1 MKKKTKNTKT
11 SRSRKKPAKK
21 PENTLKNLHKTGP
34 KTKQTKNK
42 SPRKKQRRRSN
53 SNFIRVIGSKQAQ
66 FAYGVF
72 LILFSIFLTASFF
85 SYLRHWQ
92 VDDNVVSGGFSSIFD
107 SSLTVENVTG
117 KFGAW
122 LSYVFVKKWFGL
134 GSFFIIIFFIN
145 SGLLLL
151 RIKLLKFSESVIYLL
166 GSAIWISVF
175 MAALFARSDVMIW
188 GGLFGQQIKLW
199 ITSIIGNIGLVFL
212 LLIIFTVYVATLLNI
227 KLHEIKLKK
236 KAVTDEQNN
245 ANIKEDQK
253 ETIDKTIDTAEVH
266 DEKKEDFEL
275 IEKKKE
281 EITIPV
287 NNGDDSKENI
297 DSIENINDQSDKKE
311 FVFNDIDPKQD
322 NDKQEDQKNEKN
334 DISFTVTDHSLNP
347 NADNANKEVGV
358 EHGDHIGLDNEFDP
372 MLSLSEYIIPGTDLL
387 TEHSTGENKVSREE
401 LEKNKN
407 RIVETLGHYDIRIK
421 EIKATIGPTV
431 TMYEIVPAP
440 GIRISKIKNLEDDIA
455 LSLAALGIRII
466 APIPGKGTIGIEVP
480 NEKGEIVSMRS
491 MLESDAFRNTK
502 AELPFAMG
510 RTITNEPFVADLTKL
525 PHLLIAGATGQ
536 GKSVGLNV
544 IISSLLYKKHPAQLK
559 FLFVDPKKVE
569 LALYA
574 KIENHFLAK
583 FPGEDEA
590 IITDVNKAVSAL
602 SSLTVLMDSR
612 YDLLKKAGAKNLI
625 EYNKKF
631 TDRKL
636 NPDNGHYY
644 MPYIVVV
651 IDEFADLIMT
661 AGKEVELP
669 VARIAQLARA
679 VGIHLI
685 VATQRPSVDV
695 ITGKIKANF
704 PARISFKVTS
714 KVDSRT
720 ILDTNGAD
728 QLIGRGDMLYN
739 HGSVMER
746 LQCAFI
752 DTPEIEALTDFIGE
766 QRGFSSAMELPEP
779 ATDSGSDSGS
789 GGDLSNRDKLFED
802 AARLVIVSQQGSTSM
817 LQTKLTIGFAR
828 ARRIIDQL
836 ETAGIV
842 GPPQGSKPREVLFH
856 DLQSLE
862 QFLKNLE

>member
-1 MKKKTKNTKT
+1 MKKPT
-11 SRSRKKPAKK
+11 
-21 PENTLKNLHKTGP
+21 NTLKNLQKSSP
-34 KTKQTKNK
+34 KTKTVSNK
-42 SPRKKQRRRSN
+42 SPRKKSGRKSAN
-53 SNFIRVIGSKQAQ
+53 TIKILLSKQAQ
-66 FAYGVF
+66 FAYGIF

-85 SYLRHWQ
+85 SYLKHWQ
-92 VDDNVVSGGFSSIFD
+92 LDDNVVSGGFSSVFD
-107 SSLTVENVTG
+107 SSLTVENSTG

-122 LSYVFVKKWFGL
+122 LSYVFVKKFFGL
-134 GSFFIIIFFIN
+134 GSFFLIIFFIN

-151 RIKLLKFSESVIYLL
+151 RIKLLKLTDSVIYLL

-175 MAALFARSDVMIW
+175 MAALFARTDVMIW
-188 GGLFGQQIKLW
+188 GGLFGHQIKIW
-199 ITSIIGNIGLVFL
+199 IASIIGNIGLIIL
-212 LLIIFTVYVATLLNI
+212 LLVVFAVYIATLLNI
-227 KLHEIKLKK
+227 KLHEVKLRKK
-236 KAVTDEQNN
+236 EVS
-245 ANIKEDQK
+245 
-253 ETIDKTIDTAEVH
+253 DTKN
-266 DEKKEDFEL
+266 DIPEKKESLDLTESNNEL
-275 IEKKKE
+275 LEEQKDEMEIIEKEVITIQPDELKKQEEHKENPIDQNREVVFDHIEQKKE
-281 EITIPV
+281 KTTP
-287 NNGDDSKENI
+287 
-297 DSIENINDQSDKKE
+297 
-311 FVFNDIDPKQD
+311 QD
-322 NDKQEDQKNEKN
+322 
-334 DISFTVTDHSLNP
+334 DISFTITDHSLNEKSE
-347 NADNANKEVGV
+347 NT
-358 EHGDHIGLDNEFDP
+358 DHSERPDHFGIDTAFDP
-372 MLSLSEYIIPGTDLL
+372 MLELSEYKMPSTNILI
-387 TEHSTGENKVSREE
+387 EHSTGQNKVSREE
-401 LEKNKN
+401 LEKNKT

-440 GIRISKIKNLEDDIA
+440 GIRISRIKNLEDDIA

-480 NEKGEIVSMRS
+480 NEKGEIVSMKS
-491 MLESDAFRNTK
+491 MLESDAFRKTK

-510 RTITNEPFVADLTKL
+510 RTITNEAFVADLTKL

-544 IISSLLYKKHPAQLK
+544 IISSLLYKKHPSQLK
-559 FLFVDPKKVE
+559 FLFIDPKKVE
-569 LALYA
+569 LALFA
-574 KIENHFLAK
+574 KVENHFLAK

-602 SSLTVLMDSR
+602 SSLTVLMDAR
-612 YDLLKKAGAKNLI
+612 YDLLKNAGAKNLI

-631 TDRKL
+631 VDRRL
-636 NPDNGHYY
+636 NPEKGHHY

-752 DTPEIEALTDFIGE
+752 DTEEIEALCDFIGD
-766 QRGFSSAMELPEP
+766 QRGFAGAMELPEP
-779 ATDSGSDSGS
+779 ATEKNEANSGDVG
-789 GGDLSNRDKLFED
+789 NRDKLFDD
-802 AARLVIVSQQGSTSM
+802 AARLVVLSQQGSTSM

-836 ETAGIV
+836 EMTGIV
-842 GPPQGSKPREVLFH
+842 GPPQGSKPRDVLIH
-856 DLQSLE
+856 NLQSLE
-862 QFLKNLE
+862 QFLEKMD

>member
-1 MKKKTKNTKT
+1 MKKKSKNKEKP
-11 SRSRKKPAKK
+11 RSRRKASNLPQ
-21 PENTLKNLHKTGP
+21 NTLKNLHKSSSKKVL
-34 KTKQTKNK
+34 KTTNKLSSKKSKQK
-42 SPRKKQRRRSN
+42 PVFG
-53 SNFIRVIGSKQAQ
+53 FIKTITSKQAQ
-66 FAYGVF
+66 FVYGIF
-72 LILFSIFLTASFF
+72 LIIFSIFLTASFF
-85 SYLRHWQ
+85 SYLRYWQ
-92 VDDNVVSGGFSSIFD
+92 IDDNVVSGGFSSVFN
-107 SSLTVENVTG
+107 SSLTVENITG

-122 LSYVFVKKWFGL
+122 LSYIFVKKWFGL

-151 RIKLLKFSESVIYLL
+151 RIKLLKFSESIIYLL
-166 GSAIWISVF
+166 GSAIWTSVF
-175 MAALFARSDVMIW
+175 MAALFTRTDVMIW
-188 GGLFGQQIKLW
+188 GGLFGQQIKIW

-212 LLIIFTVYVATLLNI
+212 LLVVFTIYIATLLNI
-227 KLHEIKLKK
+227 KLHDIKLLKK
-236 KAVTDEQNN
+236 SAIEAKSQQNFSSEVNEEQKDSTDSDNN
-245 ANIKEDQK
+245 KGR
-253 ETIDKTIDTAEVH
+253 
-266 DEKKEDFEL
+266 KEDFEVF
-275 IEKKKE
+275 EKVNKE
-281 EITIPV
+281 LKIPV
-287 NNGDDSKENI
+287 NDGSLSDNENDSQNGKN
-297 DSIENINDQSDKKE
+297 ENINEQGKNEIVFDNIEHKKE
-311 FVFNDIDPKQD
+311 TKNTNHD
-322 NDKQEDQKNEKN
+322 NH
-334 DISFTVTDHSLNP
+334 DISFTVTDYSSNP
-347 NADNANKEVGV
+347 NADNANKEAGV
-358 EHGDHIGLDNEFDP
+358 LNGDHISINTEFDP
-372 MLSLSEYIIPGTDLL
+372 ILSLSEYKIPSTDLL
-387 TEHSTGENKVSREE
+387 FEYSTDENRVSRDE

-407 RIVETLGHYDIRIK
+407 RIVETLGYYDIRIQK
-421 EIKATIGPTV
+421 IKATIGPTV
-431 TMYEIVPAP
+431 TMYEIIPAP
-440 GIRISKIKNLEDDIA
+440 GIRISRIKSLEDDIA

-480 NEKGEIVSMRS
+480 NEKREIVSMRS
-491 MLESDAFRNTK
+491 LLESEAFKNTK

-544 IISSLLYKKHPAQLK
+544 IINSLLFKKHPAQLK
-559 FLFVDPKKVE
+559 FLFIDPKKVE

-583 FPGEDEA
+583 FPGDDEA

-612 YDLLKKAGAKNLI
+612 YDLLKKAGAKNII

-631 TDRKL
+631 ISRKL

-739 HGSVMER
+739 HGSIMER

-752 DTPEIEALTDFIGE
+752 DTPEIEAVTNFIGE
-766 QRGFSSAMELPEP
+766 QRGFSGAMELPEP
-779 ATDSGSDSGS
+779 AMESSESSGY
-789 GGDLSNRDKLFED
+789 GDDLTNRDKLFEE
-802 AARLVIVSQQGSTSM
+802 AARLVVMSQQGSTSM

-836 ETAGIV
+836 ESAGIV
-842 GPPQGSKPREVLFH
+842 GPPQGSKPRDVLFH
-856 DLQSLE
+856 DLTSLE
-862 QFLKNLE
+862 QFLKDLD

>member
-1 MKKKTKNTKT
+1 MKKNSNNKKPAQ
-11 SRSRKKPAKK
+11 SRKKTSTK
-21 PENTLKNLHKTGP
+21 PVNTLKNLNKGSARSAPSKTRSSGRKSRRKSKTG
-34 KTKQTKNK
+34 
-42 SPRKKQRRRSN
+42 
-53 SNFIRVIGSKQAQ
+53 FIKVLSSREAQ

-72 LILFSIFLTASFF
+72 LVLFSVFLTASLF

-92 VDDNVVSGGFSSIFD
+92 LDDDVVSGGFSSVFD

-134 GSFFIIIFFIN
+134 GSFFIIIFMIN

-151 RIKLLKFSESVIYLL
+151 RIKLLKFGESVLYLL
-166 GSAIWISVF
+166 GFAIWISVF

-188 GGLFGQQIKLW
+188 GGLFGQQIKDW
-199 ITSIIGNIGLVFL
+199 ITSVIGGIGLIFL
-212 LLIIFTVYVATLLNI
+212 LLVVFTVYLATLLNI
-227 KLHEIKLKK
+227 KLHEIKIRKK
-236 KAVTDEQNN
+236 PVDTDDKEQQVVAGKKEELTEHSENDDSVKKEQNEEFEVIEKDPIEFLVPDN
-245 ANIKEDQK
+245 NILHSDLETPEIITADQK
-253 ETIDKTIDTAEVH
+253 EVVFDN
-266 DEKKEDFEL
+266 
-275 IEKKKE
+275 IE
-281 EITIPV
+281 
-287 NNGDDSKENI
+287 
-297 DSIENINDQSDKKE
+297 Q
-311 FVFNDIDPKQD
+311 QD
-322 NDKQEDQKNEKN
+322 NKILKDDHNV
-334 DISFTVTDHSLNP
+334 SFTVTDHSLNP
-347 NADNANKEVGV
+347 NADNANKEADSEQ
-358 EHGDHIGLDNEFDP
+358 EHYGIDTQFDP
-372 MLSLSEYIIPGTDLL
+372 MLSLRDYQLPSSELL
-387 TEHSTGENKVSREE
+387 VEHSSGQNKVSREE

-440 GIRISKIKNLEDDIA
+440 GIRISRIKNLEDDIA

-480 NEKGEIVSMRS
+480 NEKGEVVSMRS
-491 MLESDAFRNTK
+491 LVESEAFRNTK

-590 IITDVNKAVSAL
+590 IITDVSKAVSAL

-612 YDLLKKAGAKNLI
+612 YDLLKSAGAKNLI

-631 TDRKL
+631 VDRKL
-636 NPDNGHYY
+636 NPNNGHYY

-752 DTPEIEALTDFIGE
+752 DTPEIEALTDFIGD
-766 QRGFSSAMELPEP
+766 QRGFSGAMELPEP
-779 ATDSGSDSGS
+779 ATESGDSSKAA
-789 GGDLSNRDKLFED
+789 GDLSNRDKLFDD
-802 AARLVIVSQQGSTSM
+802 AAHLVVISQQGSTSM

-836 ETAGIV
+836 EMAGIV
-842 GPPQGSKPREVLFH
+842 GPPQGSKPRDVLFH

-862 QFLKNLE
+862 QFLENLK